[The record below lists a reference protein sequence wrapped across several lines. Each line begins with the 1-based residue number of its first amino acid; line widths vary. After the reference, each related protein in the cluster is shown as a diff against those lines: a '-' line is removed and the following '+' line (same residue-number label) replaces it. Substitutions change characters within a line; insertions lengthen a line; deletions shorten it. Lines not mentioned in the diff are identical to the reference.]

1 MTNIHQLTQ
10 IILVILIVVF
20 ILICFFKPRALENWE
35 VYKQK
40 PFDYVKT
47 GSEPLTFYERP
58 RYRKPYRYP
67 VQFRQSYPYDHMSY
81 YP

>member
-10 IILVILIVVF
+10 ITLVILIVCF
-20 ILICFFKPRALENWE
+20 ILICFFKPGALENWE

-40 PFDYVKT
+40 PYNFVKT
-47 GSEPLTFYERP
+47 GSSPLTFYPRP

-67 VQFRQSYPYDHMSY
+67 FQFRKSYPIDHMSY
-81 YP
+81 LP